1 MCVTCVYAPPFTSR
15 GNIAMAVKWV
25 GWSILP
31 QLSSVVHETEKINW
45 IQKKHVLLQTSLVV
59 IWTKLFISVC

>member
-1 MCVTCVYAPPFTSR
+1 
-15 GNIAMAVKWV
+15 MAVKWV